1 MKTRKCFIE
10 AIAFGLLFF
19 TLTTYGQ
26 NNGSDVYWHID
37 PGVKSCS
44 MVIDPSL
51 TQDQWKRFTRQVGE
65 ISSLKSLSPAETIG
79 KMHFVFSIERSSTPV
94 DQHDLAWINTF
105 THPDENCPL
114 GDKVKIIDLRAKF
127 GISDKIDIGAV
138 WTTAPGANYGMI
150 GGEIKYAFLPE
161 SEKRPAAAV
170 RASYIALTGV
180 PDFNL
185 GVGSI
190 DLLASKK
197 IAGVSPYLGV
207 RESLITGTETTS
219 KVDLNKENHLI
230 TQGFAGVSYSIWRLN
245 LAIEYNISEVNT
257 FSFTVGFQ
265 SFKHKK

>member
-1 MKTRKCFIE
+1 MKSKKCFIE
-10 AIAFGLLFF
+10 VVALGLFLL

-26 NNGSDVYWHID
+26 NNSSDVYWHTD
-37 PGVKSCS
+37 ASVKTCS

-65 ISSLKSLSPAETIG
+65 ITSLKSMSPAVTIG
-79 KMHFVFSIERSSTPV
+79 KKHFVITIEESSTPV

-114 GDKVKIIDLRAKF
+114 GDKVKVIDLRARF
-127 GISDKIDIGAV
+127 GVSDKIDIGAV

-150 GGEIKYAFLPE
+150 GGDLKYAFLE
-161 SEKRPAAAV
+161 ETRKRPSAAL
-170 RASYIALTGV
+170 RASYIAFTGV

-185 GVGSI
+185 NIGSI

-219 KVDLNKENHLI
+219 KVELEKESLLV
-230 TQGFAGVSYSIWRLN
+230 TQGFVGVSYSIWRIN
-245 LAIEYNISEVNT
+245 LAIEYNISDVNT
-257 FSFTVGFQ
+257 FSFAVGFQ
-265 SFKHKK
+265 SFKHK

>member
-1 MKTRKCFIE
+1 MKTKKNVIE
-10 AIAFGLLFF
+10 VVASGLLLF

-26 NNGSDVYWHID
+26 NNSSDVYWHID

-65 ISSLKSLSPAETIG
+65 ISSLKSMAPATTVG
-79 KMHFVFSIERSSTPV
+79 KKHFIISIERSATPV

-114 GDKVKIIDLRAKF
+114 GDKVKIIDLRVRF
-127 GISDKIDIGAV
+127 GISDKLDVGAV

-150 GGEIKYAFLPE
+150 GGDVKYAFLEE
-161 SEKRPAAAV
+161 SKKSPAAAV

-185 GVGSI
+185 GVGSV
-190 DLLASKK
+190 DLLVSKK
-197 IAGVSPYLGV
+197 ILGVSPYLGV

-219 KVDLNKENHLI
+219 KVDLDKETHLV
-230 TQGFAGVSYSIWRLN
+230 TQGFVGASYSIWRIN
-245 LAIEYNISEVNT
+245 LAVEYNISEVNT
-257 FSFTVGFQ
+257 FSFAVGFQ
-265 SFKHKK
+265 SFKHK